1 MPITIYDC
9 DLAHALAERGVLAL
23 RYADDD
29 GLPMYYLLLRDSGDQ
44 ELRLGPFV
52 DEETALAEAER
63 VFGSLSWSA
72 P

>member
-9 DLAHALAERGVLAL
+9 DLAHARVERGQLAL

-29 GLPMYYLLLRDSGDQ
+29 GLPMYYLQLRDPKGG
-44 ELRLGPFV
+44 ELRLGPFD
-52 DEETALAEAER
+52 DEDSALDEAER
-63 VFGSLSWSA
+63 VFGSLAWSS

>member
-9 DLAHALAERGVLAL
+9 DLAHAQAEPGLLAL

-29 GLPMYYLLLRDSGDQ
+29 GLPMYYLVVREHVSGQ
-44 ELRLGPFV
+44 LQLGPFE